1 MRCCAPVSPI
11 CVKLEFEQENR
22 IRMNRACKRIAM
34 ERTVPQGLKPGVILD
49 ALRGAEAPLF
59 HGAARS
65 GHWRQSKWEGSDGR
79 STSGAKARIAS
90 GAFIA
95 ALKALRHP
103 KARPCGA
110 AGSRALSKPNRGSNY
125 IATFGSLPGPI
136 LAEPID
142 RGGARTP
149 RTGRRLSAVLIVLL
163 AVMLVLSGLAGGQA
177 AKYPQTIV
185 FMTDFGVVDDS
196 VAICRGVMYSIMP
209 EVRIVDL
216 THQVTP
222 FSIRDGAR
230 FLYGAT
236 PYYPGG
242 TVFVVVV
249 DPGVGSVRKAIVAK
263 SKRGQYFVLP
273 DNGLLTLVEQ
283 RDGIEGVRE
292 ITNTDWMIG
301 SKLSSTFHGRD
312 IFSPVGAHVARG
324 EDWTKVGPEM
334 AVASLVRL
342 ELKAARVDERGVT
355 AEVIAT
361 DGPFGNLVTNLDGE
375 GFLKLGYA
383 RGQEVP
389 VRIDGKEMKIKFVRT
404 FSDVALGQPLLYID
418 SRGRLGLAVNQGSFA
433 AGYGVKPPVELWIP
447 RAGK

>member
-1 MRCCAPVSPI
+1 MTTTN
-11 CVKLEFEQENR
+11 QER
-22 IRMNRACKRIAM
+22 RARSTASS
-34 ERTVPQGLKPGVILD
+34 
-49 ALRGAEAPLF
+49 RGANCRL
-59 HGAARS
+59 
-65 GHWRQSKWEGSDGR
+65 
-79 STSGAKARIAS
+79 
-90 GAFIA
+90 
-95 ALKALRHP
+95 
-103 KARPCGA
+103 
-110 AGSRALSKPNRGSNY
+110 
-125 IATFGSLPGPI
+125 ATFL
-136 LAEPID
+136 
-142 RGGARTP
+142 
-149 RTGRRLSAVLIVLL
+149 VVLL
-163 AVMLVLSGLAGGQA
+163 ALTLVSAARTGPQT

-222 FSIRDGAR
+222 FSILDGAR

-236 PYYPGG
+236 PYYPAG

-249 DPGVGSVRKAIVAK
+249 DPGVGSARKAIAAK

-283 RDGIEGVRE
+283 RDGIEGAHE

-301 SKLSSTFHGRD
+301 TKLSSTFHGRD

-324 EDWTKVGPEM
+324 DDWTKVGAEM
-334 AVASLVRL
+334 PVASLVRL
-342 ELKAARVDERGVT
+342 ELKAARLNDRGVT

-361 DGPFGNLVTNLDGE
+361 DGPFGNLVTNLDAE
-375 GFLKLGYA
+375 DFLKLGYQ
-383 RGQEVP
+383 RGQEVALK
-389 VRIDGKEMKIKFVRT
+389 VGQKEMKMKFVRT

-418 SRGRLGLAVNQGSFA
+418 SRGHVGLAVNQGSFTA
-433 AGYGVKPPVELWIP
+433 EYGVKPPVELVIL